1 MMMTPLVRLAARRCA
16 ATVARSRHNQLWRNS
31 VLVDGAPLVQL
42 TARRCAATV
51 IRPRHNGVWRNSAL
65 VVGASF
71 ATSSRQRRSYYEFVK
86 RADRFE
92 NLLLSTNEAERLG
105 DEEIGAILAL
115 SRSQFDALIEALDSQ
130 SAGTDAAGAA
140 ASLLRA
146 YVSTNQF
153 KPGNLLPLPALHDAE
168 VPFLK
173 EAKEIDSPQS
183 FVLCVKDEDKSVST
197 SGSSG
202 LNDLES
208 SFHDV
213 VNQLPKVDADDATTR
228 SPKAYRVLCPS
239 GLDGHFDVLSCML
252 GAYTFER
259 YKSHSDKNEK
269 APALI
274 WPQGTNTSEAAAAAR
289 ASYLA
294 RDLISTPAIDFGP
307 EDLQVAVESLATRY
321 GADVKTIIGEDL
333 LHYSGNVPNGNGCG
347 MIHAVGQGAA
357 PGREPRLID
366 LHWSPTS
373 DAKVDMSTI
382 TLVGKGIVYDT
393 GGLNLK
399 PGASMLNMKKD
410 MGGAA
415 HAIAVASILF
425 ESQVEANIRIL
436 IPVAENCIGSNAYRP
451 GDIITAVNGT
461 TTEIGNTDAEGRLV
475 LGDAL
480 AIASAD
486 NPDMIIDFATLTG
499 AARVALGQEIPA
511 FMSNCDELAQDVMSA
526 AVSTR
531 DPVWRLPL
539 WNNYEKRI
547 TESSKV
553 ADLRNIPT
561 DGRLGGTITAA
572 LYLKQFVADDTK
584 WVHFDVY
591 GMKGTTGIGEA
602 QGVRA
607 VAEMIRRK
615 CSQ

>member
-1 MMMTPLVRLAARRCA
+1 M
-16 ATVARSRHNQLWRNS
+16 
-31 VLVDGAPLVQL
+31 
-42 TARRCAATV
+42 
-51 IRPRHNGVWRNSAL
+51 
-65 VVGASF
+65 
-71 ATSSRQRRSYYEFVK
+71 
-86 RADRFE
+86 ADRFE
-92 NLLLSTNEAERLG
+92 PLLLSPNEAEMLC
-105 DEEIGAILAL
+105 DEEIGTILAL
-115 SRSQFDALIEALDSQ
+115 NQSQFDDLIEALESRP
-130 SAGTDAAGAA
+130 ADAVADVAGAA

-153 KPGNLLPLPALHDAE
+153 KAGRVLPLPKLGNNVE
-168 VPFLK
+168 TPFPTD
-173 EAKEIDSPQS
+173 AKEIDSPLS
-183 FVLCVKDEDKSVST
+183 FVLCVKDADKSLST
-197 SGSSG
+197 PGSSG
-202 LNDLES
+202 LSNLES

-213 VNQLPKVDADDATTR
+213 VNQLPKVHADSTR

-239 GLDGHFDVLSCML
+239 GLDGHYDVLSCLL
-252 GAYTFER
+252 GAYQFER
-259 YKSHSDKNEK
+259 YKGQSDKNEK

-274 WPQGTNTSEAAAAAR
+274 WPQGTDTNEAAAAAR

-366 LHWSPTS
+366 MHWSPTS
-373 DAKVDMSTI
+373 DANADMPTI
-382 TLVGKGIVYDT
+382 ALVGKGIVYDT

-415 HAIAVASILF
+415 HAIAVASILL
-425 ESQVEANIRIL
+425 ESQVEANIRVL

-451 GDIITAVNGT
+451 GDIITAVNGK

-486 NPDMIIDFATLTG
+486 DPDMIIDFATLTG

-511 FMSNCDELAQDVMSA
+511 FMSNCEELAQDVMSA

-561 DGRLGGTITAA
+561 DGGLGGAITAA
-572 LYLKQFVADDTK
+572 LYLKQFVADHTK
-584 WVHFDVY
+584 WAHFDVY
-591 GMKGTTGIGEA
+591 GMKGTSGIGEA

-607 VAEMIRRK
+607 VAELIRRH

>member
-1 MMMTPLVRLAARRCA
+1 MTMMTPTRMVR
-16 ATVARSRHNQLWRNS
+16 
-31 VLVDGAPLVQL
+31 L

-51 IRPRHNGVWRNSAL
+51 VRPRNNQLWRNSAL

-71 ATSSRQRRSYYEFVK
+71 ATSSRQHRPYYEFVK

-92 NLLLSTNEAERLG
+92 NLLLSTNEAEMLG
-105 DEEIGAILAL
+105 DAEIGTILAL
-115 SRSQFDALIEALDSQ
+115 NRSQFDALVEALNSQ
-130 SAGTDAAGAA
+130 SADADAAGAA

-146 YVSTNQF
+146 YVSTNKF
-153 KPGNLLPLPALHDAE
+153 KPGNLLPLPALHNAE
-168 VPFLK
+168 IPFLK

-183 FVLCVKDEDKSVST
+183 FVLCVTDEDRSVPT

-202 LNDLES
+202 LNNLES

-213 VNQLPKVDADDATTR
+213 VNQLPKVHADSTR
-228 SPKAYRVLCPS
+228 SPKAYRILCPS
-239 GLDGHFDVLSCML
+239 GLDGHYDVLSCLL
-252 GAYTFER
+252 GSYKFER
-259 YKSHSDKNEK
+259 YKGQSDKNEK

-274 WPQGTNTSEAAAAAR
+274 WPQGTDTNEAAAAAR

-321 GADVKTIIGEDL
+321 GADVKTVIGDDL

-366 LHWSPTS
+366 MHWSPTP
-373 DAKVDMSTI
+373 DAKVNMPSI

-410 MGGAA
+410 KGGAA
-415 HAIAVASILF
+415 HAIAVASILL
-425 ESQVEANIRIL
+425 ENQVEATIRVL

-486 NPDMIIDFATLTG
+486 DPDMIIDFATLTG

-511 FMSNCDELAQDVMSA
+511 FMSNCDALAQDVMSA

-531 DPVWRLPL
+531 DHVWRLPL

-561 DGRLGGTITAA
+561 DGGLGGAITAA

-591 GMKGTTGIGEA
+591 GMKGTSGIGEA

-607 VAEMIRRK
+607 VAELIRK
-615 CSQ
+615 QCSQ

>member
-1 MMMTPLVRLAARRCA
+1 M
-16 ATVARSRHNQLWRNS
+16 
-31 VLVDGAPLVQL
+31 
-42 TARRCAATV
+42 
-51 IRPRHNGVWRNSAL
+51 
-65 VVGASF
+65 
-71 ATSSRQRRSYYEFVK
+71 
-86 RADRFE
+86 
-92 NLLLSTNEAERLG
+92 
-105 DEEIGAILAL
+105 
-115 SRSQFDALIEALDSQ
+115 
-130 SAGTDAAGAA
+130 
-140 ASLLRA
+140 
-146 YVSTNQF
+146 
-153 KPGNLLPLPALHDAE
+153 
-168 VPFLK
+168 
-173 EAKEIDSPQS
+173 
-183 FVLCVKDEDKSVST
+183 
-197 SGSSG
+197 
-202 LNDLES
+202 
-208 SFHDV
+208 
-213 VNQLPKVDADDATTR
+213 VNQLPKVDAHADPITR

-239 GLDGHFDVLSCML
+239 GLVGHYDALSCML
-252 GAYTFER
+252 GAYKFER
-259 YKSHSDKNEK
+259 YKSQADKNEN

-274 WPQGTNTSEAAAAAR
+274 WPQGTDANEAAAAAR

-307 EDLQVAVESLATRY
+307 DDLQVAVESLATRY
-321 GADVKTIIGEDL
+321 GADVKTVIGGDL

-366 LHWSPTS
+366 MHWSPTLE
-373 DAKVDMSTI
+373 KVGIPTI
-382 TLVGKGIVYDT
+382 TIVGKGIVYDT

-399 PGASMLNMKKD
+399 PGASMASMKKD

-415 HAIAVASILF
+415 HAIAVASILL
-425 ESQVEANIRIL
+425 ERQVEANIRVL

-451 GDIITAVNGT
+451 GDIITAVNGK

-486 NPDMIIDFATLTG
+486 DPDMIIDFATLTG

-511 FMSNCDELAQDVMSA
+511 FMSNCDELAQDIMTA

-539 WNNYEKRI
+539 WNNYETRI

-561 DGRLGGTITAA
+561 DGGLGGAITAA
-572 LYLKQFVADDTK
+572 LYLKQFVADDTT
-584 WVHFDVY
+584 WAHFDVY
-591 GMKGTTGIGEA
+591 GMKGTSGIGEA

-607 VAEMIRRK
+607 VAELIRRK